1 MCLLDSESDTSYEA
15 DSPYSIYSIKG
26 SAYASSDSALA
37 ETDVSLVASERVE
50 VEQAH
55 SLKEVFRPPG
65 LFRWFGFG
73 LGKSSPRLWFLG
85 RIYVIYV

>member
-1 MCLLDSESDTSYEA
+1 MKRIPRCLPMRLRIRLS
-15 DSPYSIYSIKG
+15 
-26 SAYASSDSALA
+26 LA
-37 ETDVSLVASERVE
+37 ETDLSLVASERVE

-73 LGKSSPRLWFLG
+73 LGKSSPSLDSG
-85 RIYVIYV
+85 S